1 MTYLICGYHTVK
13 TCLEQN
19 KRKVL
24 KVYLNNQENKFNEI
38 YKFQN
43 KINIVDVKSDFF
55 NSKLKLSTFAHQKI
69 AAEVE
74 GLDKLS
80 SFEFLKNKL
89 IKKVICLDQLTDQ
102 RNIGSILRSAVAFG
116 YDSILI
122 SKRDFDE
129 KNIGLNKT
137 ASGAVDL
144 LNIFVTSNVKND
156 LKIFKNNFFDI
167 VSLSEKSNLVLNKNN
182 ISEKHVLIF
191 GSEEFGIRKSVL
203 SLSDHVF
210 KININP
216 TINSLNVS
224 NSASAAMAILSH

>member
-80 SFEFLKNKL
+80 SSEYLKNKL

>member
-24 KVYLNNQENKFNEI
+24 KVYLNNQENKFHEI

-80 SFEFLKNKL
+80 SSEYLKNKL

-167 VSLSEKSNLVLNKNN
+167 VSLSEKSNIVLNKKN

-203 SLSDHVF
+203 SLSDYVF
-210 KININP
+210 KININSK
-216 TINSLNVS
+216 INSLNVS